1 MYCRIESDRISII
14 NYMKENK
21 LSLIVTVL
29 NEEKYIGKLID
40 SIAIQSKIPDE
51 IVIADGGSTD
61 NTLSVISNLKSQISN
76 KGIKIKVIVKKGN
89 RSVGRNEAI
98 RISKGNII
106 LSTDA
111 GCTLDKNWVKN
122 ISAPFA
128 TKVHLRGAF
137 SVTSE
142 VEIGRAH

>member
-1 MYCRIESDRISII
+1 
-14 NYMKENK
+14 MKNNR

-51 IVIADGGSTD
+51 IIIVDGGSTD
-61 NTLSVISNLKSQISN
+61 NTLSVISNFKSQISN

-98 RISKGNII
+98 RNSTGNII
-106 LSTDA
+106 LSTDS
-111 GCTLDKNWVKN
+111 GCLLDREWVKN
-122 ISAPFA
+122 IS
-128 TKVHLRGAF
+128 
-137 SVTSE
+137 
-142 VEIGRAH
+142 